1 MAEEIGPGTQLGPYR
16 VTGLVGQG
24 GMATV
29 YRAEHDVSGEVA
41 ALKVM
46 LGDLALDD
54 GFRRRFQRESSYASS
69 LEHPNIVG
77 VREVG
82 EVEGRLYI
90 AMELVQGSD
99 LKAILALEGALE
111 PERALAILEQVAAA
125 LDAAHAAGISHRD
138 VKPANV
144 LVASGEGPERED
156 HAYLADFG
164 LGKNTMRD
172 SVALTSAGQ
181 FVGTLFYT
189 APEQVLG
196 AAVDHRADV
205 YSLGCVLFECLAGEP
220 PFHSVNDAELLHA
233 HVEEPP
239 PRLSEHRSGSPAAL
253 DAVIA
258 RALAKDPSDR
268 YRSCSELV
276 REARAAIGVET
287 ARPEPPAAA
296 APPAAYAGDLQLTV
310 FAGPAEG
317 TVIPLDGELILGRH
331 GSGRGTLAGDPEVS
345 RRHARVWRDPDG
357 SWVVEDLGSN
367 NGTLVN
373 GRLLK
378 GPHPLRPGQT
388 IEVGGSALRAEPR
401 VAGPARRA
409 RASLR
414 LEVHPAAGEATVRL
428 DGDSDAVRL
437 VCRDGRWRLARG

>member
-1 MAEEIGPGTQLGPYR
+1 MADEIGPGTQLGPYR

-29 YRAEHDVSGEVA
+29 YRAEHDASGEVVA
-41 ALKVM
+41 VKVL

-82 EVEGRLYI
+82 EVERRLYI

-99 LKAILALEGALE
+99 LKAILALAGALE
-111 PERALAILEQVAAA
+111 PERALAILEQVAAG
-125 LDAAHAAGISHRD
+125 LDAVHAAGISHRD

-144 LVASGEGPERED
+144 LVASGEGPEREG

-164 LGKNTMRD
+164 LGKNAIRD

-196 AAVDHRADV
+196 ATVDHRADV

-220 PFHSVNDAELLHA
+220 PFHSENDAELLHA

-239 PRLSEHRSGSPAAL
+239 PSLSERRAGSPSAL
-253 DAVIA
+253 DAVIT
-258 RALAKDPSDR
+258 RAMAKDPTDR
-268 YRSCSELV
+268 YRSCSELL
-276 REARAAIGVET
+276 REARAATGLEKG
-287 ARPEPPAAA
+287 PEPPPAA
-296 APPAAYAGDLQLTV
+296 APPAVYAGDLQLTAT
-310 FAGPAEG
+310 AGPAEG

-331 GSGRGTLAGDPEVS
+331 GSGPGTLAGDPEVS
-345 RRHARVWRDPDG
+345 RRHARVWRDSDG

-373 GRLLK
+373 GRLLEA
-378 GPHPLRPGQT
+378 PHSLSPGHT

-401 VAGPARRA
+401 AGRPAHRA

-414 LEVHPAAGEATVRL
+414 LEVHPAAGEATMTL
-428 DGDSDAVRL
+428 DGDSDAIKL
-437 VCRDGRWRLARG
+437 VCRDGRWCLVRD